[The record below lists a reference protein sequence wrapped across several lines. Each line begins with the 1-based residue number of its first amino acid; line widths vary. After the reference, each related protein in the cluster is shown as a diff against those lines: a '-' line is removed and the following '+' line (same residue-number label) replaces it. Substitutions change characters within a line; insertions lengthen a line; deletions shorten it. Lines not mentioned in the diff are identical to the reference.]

1 LEQPG
6 ADAILE
12 QLAGFE
18 VFTNANDARSN
29 RGATGRDGHVDWN
42 ARGWKRTRAADTMVA
57 QCERRVGTLS
67 TVENAR

>member
-1 LEQPG
+1 
-6 ADAILE
+6 
-12 QLAGFE
+12 

-29 RGATGRDGHVDWN
+29 RGATGRDGHVDWA

-57 QCERRVGTLS
+57 HRGKCVGMLA